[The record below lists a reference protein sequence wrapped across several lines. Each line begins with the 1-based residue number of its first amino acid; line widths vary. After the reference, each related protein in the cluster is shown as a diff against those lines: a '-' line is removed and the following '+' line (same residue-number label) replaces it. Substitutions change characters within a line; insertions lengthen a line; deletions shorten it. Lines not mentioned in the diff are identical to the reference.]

1 MNDLIEI
8 VAVEK
13 EKYGGLMHWSRF
25 RGGQDFSSIAH
36 YALAQGV
43 IPALNLH
50 DLPILLW
57 AKPVLVRRNHSGIR
71 FPESV

>member
-8 VAVEK
+8 VAVEE

-25 RGGQDFSSIAH
+25 RGGQGFSSIAH
-36 YALAQGV
+36 YALEGV
-43 IPALNLH
+43 ILALDLH